1 MSAILGVLFASLV
14 GLLMIPTYMR
24 FETMAIDNAKAAT
37 TAQQMQQVS
46 QAAQAYIQANYSAV
60 EANSTASSPATI
72 TVSML
77 QNTGY
82 LPNAF
87 SAANPFGQMWQV
99 QVLQPTPGQ
108 LQALVLTQGGT
119 QIGQV
124 QAPMI
129 AAQAGAQGGF
139 VPYNGQYGTLN
150 DTVAH
155 GAYSGWQVS
164 MSGYTNPGPGH
175 LAALLAFNNGNLE
188 NNYLYRVA
196 VPGQP
201 QLNQMQTNLDMGNNN
216 VNNAHR
222 VNANAGVYAG
232 GTTPSDNPSGWTG
245 DVVGNNIVTP
255 NTVAGVYNGQVQ
267 SNISTWAGGA
277 QGTGGQVDVQSPN
290 NAYYANMNA
299 QNGGASI
306 TTNGTVQG
314 GYVNSTGDVNAQNAL
329 TVNGGS
335 AWWANNAG
343 DSSQSG
349 NLWASG
355 NINTPGFYA
364 NNNGYAGTTDT
375 FTAGSRVILGT
386 AFGGANL
393 GWGCSPNGEIAANA
407 NGSGQ
412 VLACQ
417 GGSWQAMGSG
427 DSLQQQFYFPNG
439 SDGTWG
445 IGNWHFCALTGYGQ
459 YNNAYIQVYPVG
471 GPYPG
476 GTYAWDFQSQSPNI
490 NAAVV
495 SCF

>member
-1 MSAILGVLFASLV
+1 MPIAILFMFVALALITPT
-14 GLLMIPTYMR
+14 LMHGIQQDNQLIMGTVAAKQLHQVTEAAKGYI
-24 FETMAIDNAKAAT
+24 TAYAGAIEGSATAT
-37 TAQQMQQVS
+37 T
-46 QAAQAYIQANYSAV
+46 
-60 EANSTASSPATI
+60 PATI
-72 TVSML
+72 TVPML
-77 QNTGY
+77 VNTGF
-82 LPNAF
+82 LPQGFQAG
-87 SAANPFGQMWQV
+87 NPYGQTWEV
-99 QVLQPTPGQ
+99 QVLQPQPGN
-108 LQALVLTQGGT
+108 LQALVLSQGGT
-119 QIGQV
+119 PIQPAD
-124 QAPMI
+124 APRI
-129 AAQAGAQGGF
+129 ASEAGAEGGTIDTANNTAQGS
-139 VPYNGQYGTLN
+139 YG
-150 DTVAH
+150 
-155 GAYSGWQVS
+155 GWSVS
-164 MSGYTNPGPGH
+164 MNGYANPGAGH
-175 LAALLAFNNGNLE
+175 LAALVAYSGGQLQSD
-188 NNYLYRVA
+188 YLYRVA